1 MDNLNLYQ
9 DYINLLMEVKD
20 KIEQLSELARRKIDA
35 VRNDDLMELN
45 EVMKQEQV
53 LSLSVR
59 GLEKRRSEMLSRL
72 GLSDVPL
79 SGLAEHYPEDV
90 RYEAKE
96 KADDLL
102 RQYEV
107 YKTYSNAARN
117 TLEVNLHEIEK
128 YIEEHGGEAQAAA
141 SAAYGTGIGVAEPE
155 PPQAM
160 KTDFRA

>member
-1 MDNLNLYQ
+1 MNDLNLYQ
-9 DYINLLMEVKD
+9 DYINLLMEIKE
-20 KIEQLSELARRKIDA
+20 KIEQLSELARRKIEA

-59 GLEKRRSEMLSRL
+59 GLEKHRGELLDRL

-96 KADDLL
+96 KVDDLL

-107 YKTYSNAARN
+107 YKTYSSAARN

-128 YIEEHGGEAQAAA
+128 YIEDHGGQAQDAANIG
-141 SAAYGTGIGVAEPE
+141 YGAGVGVAEPE
-155 PPQAM
+155 PPASM